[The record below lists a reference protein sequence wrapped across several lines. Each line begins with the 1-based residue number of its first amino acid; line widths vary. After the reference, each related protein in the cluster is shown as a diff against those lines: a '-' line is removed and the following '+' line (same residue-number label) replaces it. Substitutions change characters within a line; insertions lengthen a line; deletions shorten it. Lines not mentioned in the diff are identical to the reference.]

1 MAGPTGE
8 ADATGRAGLQQRL
21 GAQTRR
27 PGLTRERGAD
37 DPGGGRGALRRLGVE
52 HRPQPGLGLG
62 TLAGTVR
69 FWRRQEVSFKAV
81 IERIHPDDRETVER
95 EVRHA
100 LANRSDYVGEFRAVL
115 PDGSLRWIAS
125 RGRGYADANGTPIR
139 MVGAAIDITERRQSE
154 AALLRQ
160 RSELAHLSRVAM
172 LGELSGSMAHELNQ
186 PLTAI
191 LSNAQAAQRF
201 LAAEEADLGEVRDIL
216 MDIVSEDKRA
226 GEIIRRLRLLLRK
239 GELQQQPLDVNEVVQ
254 EVLKLVRSDLVNQ
267 NVAVQTEL
275 EPGLP
280 VVHGDRVQLQQVL
293 LNLVMN
299 GCEAMAGTE
308 KNARQ
313 LTIRTD
319 RSEDGSVRISVA
331 DCGPGIAPE
340 KLEQIFESFYT
351 TKPHGMGLGLTV
363 CRTIVTAH
371 HGKLWATSKPGQGA
385 TVWLAL
391 PVGEKGR
398 GAGDEG
404 QGAGDEGRG
413 TREGAIR

>member
-1 MAGPTGE
+1 MYAGK
-8 ADATGRAGLQQRL
+8 D
-21 GAQTRR
+21 
-27 PGLTRERGAD
+27 
-37 DPGGGRGALRRLGVE
+37 
-52 HRPQPGLGLG
+52 
-62 TLAGTVR
+62 
-69 FWRRQEVSFKAV
+69 VSFEAV
-81 IERIHPDDRETVER
+81 MERIHPDDRETVER

-100 LANRSDYVGEFRAVL
+100 LANRSDYAGEFRAVL
-115 PDGSLRWIAS
+115 PDGTLRWIAS

-139 MVGAAIDITERRQSE
+139 MVGAAIDITERKRSE

-201 LAAEEADLGEVRDIL
+201 LAGEEADLGEVRDIL
-216 MDIVSEDKRA
+216 ADIVAEDKRA
-226 GEIIRRLRLLLRK
+226 GEIIRRLRLLLKK
-239 GELQQQPLDVNEVVQ
+239 GEVQHQPLNVNEVVQ

-267 NVAVQTEL
+267 NVTTQTEL
-275 EPGLP
+275 APDLP

-308 KNARQ
+308 KSARQ

-319 RSEDGSVRISVA
+319 RSEDGSVRVSVA

-351 TKPHGMGLGLTV
+351 TKPQGMGLGLTV
-363 CRTIVTAH
+363 CRTIITAH
-371 HGKLWATSKPGQGA
+371 HGKLWATSKPGRGA
-385 TVWLAL
+385 TRLAL
-391 PVGEKGR
+391 R
-398 GAGDEG
+398 CRWR
-404 QGAGDEGRG
+404 GRG
-413 TREGAIR
+413 TRGEGTRGEGAREGAIR